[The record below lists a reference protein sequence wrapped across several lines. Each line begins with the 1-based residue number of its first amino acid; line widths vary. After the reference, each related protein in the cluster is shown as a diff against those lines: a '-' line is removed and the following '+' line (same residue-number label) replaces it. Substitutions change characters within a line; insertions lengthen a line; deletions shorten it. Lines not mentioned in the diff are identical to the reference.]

1 MTPSAAAAANIF
13 SAAAA
18 VVLFIS
24 AASPEVAKRTA
35 GRTRSGGTKVAGE
48 SGRCLLTITHGLV
61 GSVSECCGP
70 RAAADGGAFAGAA
83 FDDGAATGV
92 GGVPAAVV
100 LSGTVAADGGF
111 GELDAAAAAAAAG
124 DPVRT
129 PGLSPGVGAGMP
141 AGAEAGA
148 DAGAGV
154 QALRAARP
162 VPAIRR
168 RLNAR
173 RLGESGPADCR
184 PIDSPPPS

>member
-1 MTPSAAAAANIF
+1 MMTPSAAAAANIF

-18 VVLFIS
+18 VVLFSS

-70 RAAADGGAFAGAA
+70 RAEADGGAFGGAA
-83 FDDGAATGV
+83 FDGGAAAGV
-92 GGVPAAVV
+92 GGGAAAVV
-100 LSGTVAADGGF
+100 LSGMVAAD
-111 GELDAAAAAAAAG
+111 AATVGA
-124 DPVRT
+124 PVPI

-162 VPAIRR
+162 VPASRR

>member
-1 MTPSAAAAANIF
+1 M
-13 SAAAA
+13 
-18 VVLFIS
+18 
-24 AASPEVAKRTA
+24 
-35 GRTRSGGTKVAGE
+35 
-48 SGRCLLTITHGLV
+48 LTITHGLP

-70 RAAADGGAFAGAA
+70 RAEADGGAFDGDA
-83 FDDGAATGV
+83 FDDGAAAGV
-92 GGVPAAVV
+92 GAVAAAVV
-100 LSGTVAADGGF
+100 LSGTGAADGGF
-111 GELDAAAAAAAAG
+111 GGGELDVAAVG

-148 DAGAGV
+148 DAGVGV

-162 VPAIRR
+162 VPDSRR